1 MSTPFENSARAK
13 EQIRRIEESVAS
25 GKLDTFFSAKY
36 PSGSDNY
43 RLCHLVLQG
52 GGTLGIAHLGFIRGL
67 EIANVRF
74 AGLAG
79 TSAGA
84 IVSLLIAAAR
94 KDAIEDEI
102 ASQLLPI
109 LQTMP
114 AAAFMDGP
122 YFARRFVKF
131 ALDKRRSNFLDYVLP
146 AISSIRLLLNRYG
159 LNHGYRFED
168 WLATTLSRKFGLDTQ
183 RQLNDLLDAVAT
195 KLEEHV
201 TLTPHPDADST
212 ASRSTPLDLLHITAT
227 AMPLGLKIVFPRQAA
242 LLHEKYA
249 DRSPGLYARASMSV
263 PLFFEPRDMQLDTS
277 NWQEFVDKLRNKNA
291 YSADVIKRMNA
302 QQSLSFI
309 DGGLLSN
316 FPIDAF
322 AQFKRAPDAKGGIP
336 TIGVALFSSQT
347 ASTAAPRGSVRAFA
361 GYAGAAINAMRHM
374 RDREGFERAT
384 QINLKDGPTT
394 EVIFVD
400 TGPHNWLNFNL
411 PPEDMRDLFVRGLG
425 ACADFLERLTNPRD
439 D

>member
-131 ALDKRRSNFLDYVLP
+131 ALDKRRSNYLDYVLP
-146 AISSIRLLLNRYG
+146 AISSIRQLLSRYG

-183 RQLNDLLDAVAT
+183 RQLDDILDAVAT
-195 KLEEHV
+195 KLEKHV
-201 TLTPHPDADST
+201 TLTPHSDADST

-227 AMPLGLKIVFPRQAA
+227 AMPLGLKIVFPIQAA
-242 LLHEKYA
+242 LFHEKYK

-263 PLFFEPRDMQLDTS
+263 PLFFEPREMQVDKS
-277 NWQEFVDKLRNKNA
+277 KWEEFVTGLEKKNA
-291 YSADVIKRMNA
+291 YSKDVVKRMRA

-322 AQFKRAPDAKGGIP
+322 AQFKRASGARGEIP
-336 TIGVALFSSQT
+336 TIGVALFSSQGT
-347 ASTAAPRGSVRAFA
+347 HVVASRGSIRAFA
-361 GYAGAAINAMRHM
+361 GYTGTAMNAMRHM

-384 QINLKDGPTT
+384 QIESNGGPKTR
-394 EVIFVD
+394 VIFVD

-411 PPEDMRDLFVRGLG
+411 PPEDMRDLFARGLT
-425 ACADFLERLTNPRD
+425 ACAEFLERL
-439 D
+439 